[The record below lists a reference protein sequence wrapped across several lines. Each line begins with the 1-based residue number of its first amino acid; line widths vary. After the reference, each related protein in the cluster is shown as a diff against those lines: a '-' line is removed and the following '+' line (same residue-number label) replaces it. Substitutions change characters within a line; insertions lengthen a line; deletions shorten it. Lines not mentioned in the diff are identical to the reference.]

1 MNGGRALSTLI
12 ESLSN
17 YAAEL
22 EYEDISERAINTAK
36 QAILDSYGNIIC
48 GCFSKESTQIKVY
61 ARYLTEGYLSKEQ
74 VPLLDVQ
81 TSFVSPR
88 AALFYYA
95 AMGRMADMDDGFSR
109 AMGHPGS
116 FLIPALLVMGWLYP
130 CSGRQAIGAIVAAY
144 DVYARIGEAIN
155 PSMHRERGFDATGVC
170 GAVAAA
176 ALIAK
181 IKQLNKEQFRNAAA
195 LAASFSGG
203 LIECQNDGTSGK
215 YLCGAWALMN
225 ALQAVELAAH
235 GFTGPYKAL
244 EGKAGLFNAF
254 CGRAG
259 FDASHVLDGI
269 GSEFKINDI
278 YFKRYACLRGVHAT
292 MDAILSLL
300 QKYNLDEDDVDAID
314 IRASS
319 YLMRLSRPDP
329 QTVVAAQG
337 SLQFT
342 SAVILKYRRLDSES
356 FQRECMRNNEILELM
371 KKITVTPD
379 DEMEAHYSANLSHFS
394 ASKVKLTT
402 KDGQMLE
409 AVKFVPD
416 GESKDDRFGWDMLE
430 AKFRN
435 LAGATPITRR
445 EEEYIHFIKH
455 MENQESIKKL
465 LQV

>member
-48 GCFSKESTQIKVY
+48 GCFSKESTQIKEY

-181 IKQLNKEQFRNAAA
+181 IKQLDKEQFRNAAA

-215 YLCGAWALMN
+215 YLCGAWALVN
-225 ALQAVELAAH
+225 AL
-235 GFTGPYKAL
+235 
-244 EGKAGLFNAF
+244 
-254 CGRAG
+254 
-259 FDASHVLDGI
+259 

-319 YLMRLSRPDP
+319 YLMRLSRPAP

-356 FQRECMRNNEILELM
+356 FLRECMRNNEVLELM
-371 KKITVTPD
+371 NKITVTPD

-430 AKFRN
+430 AKFSN

-455 MENQESIKKL
+455 LENQESIKKL